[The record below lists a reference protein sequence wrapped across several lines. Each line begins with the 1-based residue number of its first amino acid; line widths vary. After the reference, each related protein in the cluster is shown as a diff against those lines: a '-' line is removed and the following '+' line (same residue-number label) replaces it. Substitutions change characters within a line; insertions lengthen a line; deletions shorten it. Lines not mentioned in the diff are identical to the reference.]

1 MRNVQISQ
9 ELFMQLLRFH
19 LMEDESCEKE
29 IKKELEKKLD
39 RMVMRDLFGKSKT
52 APTEEERE
60 QARKEYLDRQ
70 GRKGV
75 LQMLKQP
82 ERESRNVND
91 FFYEMEGRQ
100 LQKMNKVLAGVKL
113 TKAEERTLIWLAGWE
128 ESTVDHLLSVIEKVA
143 RIRADKKGGYAH
155 K

>member
-1 MRNVQISQ
+1 MTVCDGCDGIFDSGRYQNNRHDCHIPSHTVTERMDKMGNVQISQ

-60 QARKEYLDRQ
+60 RARKEYLDR
-70 GRKGV
+70 RGV
-75 LQMLKQP
+75 L
-82 ERESRNVND
+82 ES
-91 FFYEMEGRQ
+91 FC
-100 LQKMNKVLAGVKL
+100 
-113 TKAEERTLIWLAGWE
+113 W
-128 ESTVDHLLSVIEKVA
+128 
-143 RIRADKKGGYAH
+143 
-155 K
+155 